1 MFESLPLPI
10 LLLNLNGKIMLF
22 ESFLCAVGLA
32 GVHVFAGYIRFLNR
46 TPRSYW
52 LSLASGVAIAFVFVH
67 IFPSLGA
74 WQAAIE
80 SSGGTAIGFVQYHAY
95 LVALV
100 GMLFVHGVQSFA
112 AASQKSGETAQ
123 ISNSDTTAVFWLHV
137 LTFALFNVLISYLLV
152 HRSQPGRRGLLL
164 YFVAMAVYLLVFDYN
179 LRKTYGQAY
188 ERVGRWVLA
197 AAVID
202 GWLVGITTEIG
213 QGTLAI
219 LFAFLAG
226 GTIVSVIKEELA
238 IERAGSFWAFL
249 IGAVFYVLLLLAQ

>member
-1 MFESLPLPI
+1 
-10 LLLNLNGKIMLF
+10 MLF

-32 GVHVFAGYIRFLNR
+32 SVHVFAGYIRFLSR

-52 LSLASGVAIAFVFVH
+52 LSLASGVAIAFVFVR

-80 SSGGTAIGFVQYHAY
+80 NSGGAAAVGFVQYHAY
-95 LVALV
+95 LVALI
-100 GMLFVHGVQSFA
+100 GMLFVHGVQNFV
-112 AASQKSGETAQ
+112 AASQKADETAQ
-123 ISNSDTTAVFWLHV
+123 IPDSGTTAVFWLHI
-137 LTFALFNVLISYLLV
+137 LTFAVFNVLISYLLV

-164 YFVAMAVYLLVFDYN
+164 YFVAMAVYLFVFDYN
-179 LRKTYGQAY
+179 LRKTHGQAY
-188 ERVGRWVLA
+188 EKVGRWVLA
-197 AAVID
+197 AAVVV
-202 GWLVGITTEIG
+202 GWLVGVTTEIG
-213 QGTLAI
+213 QGTLAV